1 MIKNWYCLC
10 IAVIIWLICMWLT
23 MPFPNA
29 LNTEQGV
36 TVLNVL
42 IKTNDGYQIEG
53 LVTILLLSI
62 SLYYFVYA
70 VKKYQILLFFV
81 IIVSFVYMPILIV
94 NAYQNTLATGIH
106 AVFYDID
113 KSECKFKLEDD
124 YTLKGVCRLPLQNLS
139 TEEVKFNLG
148 FYETYWYENDVR
160 SVSLMNEGLPYEVRL
175 TGKQKKWVK
184 VETLIDVSQ
193 IENHIEKGTVSG
205 VHIVIIGGGQI
216 RKL

>member
-23 MPFPNA
+23 MSFPNA

-36 TVLNVL
+36 AVLNVL

-62 SLYYFVYA
+62 SLYFFVYA
-70 VKKYQILLFFV
+70 VKKYQLLLFLG
-81 IIVSFVYMPILIV
+81 IIVSFIFVPILIV
-94 NAYQNTLATGIH
+94 NAYQNTLATGIY

-124 YTLKGVCRLPLQNLS
+124 YTLKGVCRLPFQNLS
-139 TEEVKFNLG
+139 TEEVKFNLE
-148 FYETYWYENDVR
+148 FYETYWYENDIQ

-175 TGKQKKWVK
+175 TGKRKKWVK

-205 VHIVIIGGGQI
+205 VHIMISGGGQI
-216 RKL
+216 RRL